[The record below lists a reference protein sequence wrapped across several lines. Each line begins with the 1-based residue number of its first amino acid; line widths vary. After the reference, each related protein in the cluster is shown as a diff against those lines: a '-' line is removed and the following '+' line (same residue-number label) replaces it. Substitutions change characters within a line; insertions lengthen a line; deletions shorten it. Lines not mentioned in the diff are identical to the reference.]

1 MFKNYLK
8 GIDGIDIY
16 PILSLVAFFL
26 FFMAM
31 IIWLYRADKGQLE
44 ELSRLPFN
52 EENKNN

>member
-8 GIDGIDIY
+8 GIDGIDTY

-31 IIWLYRADKGQLE
+31 AIWLFRADKRQLE
-44 ELSRLPFN
+44 ELSCIPFN
-52 EENKNN
+52 EENEDN